1 MTYAFIDSKD
11 TILNYQA
18 EQYARQKTV
27 QPSSYESSANGYKY
41 HKIRPGET
49 LGSIAL
55 RYHTTVSAL
64 KRMNGLR
71 SSTIRAG
78 KYLKVGIK
86 YASSS
91 QTEDKTIT
99 KTDANGETVKY
110 YKVASGDTLGGIAMR
125 YGIKT
130 ENLKRANNLSSSL
143 IKVGQV
149 LKIPVT

>member
-18 EQYARQKTV
+18 EQYAKQKTV
-27 QPSSYESSANGYKY
+27 QPSTYETATNGYRY

-49 LGSIAL
+49 LGGIAM

-71 SSTIRAG
+71 GNTIRAG
-78 KYLKVGIK
+78 KYLKVGVK
-86 YASSS
+86 YTA
-91 QTEDKTIT
+91 QAQNEDKAIT